1 MDHYV
6 IYGLT
11 LLGPLAVCVIL
22 LLKGRAWLGRLAET
36 ESRAPAESAR
46 QMNGGQALHTDGGQ
60 ALRARIAG
68 LALVALAALATI
80 PCLGSTTFFD
90 RDEGYYAECAR
101 EMAAGGDPFVPTFSG
116 KPWMEKPPLTYWA
129 MAACMKLFG
138 CNEFAARLPS
148 ALAGLLA
155 IWLTFRMATRMYSP
169 KVGVI
174 AGAML
179 GTSALFGPLTRLA
192 LLDTTLLCCVLLS
205 MIGLWEFIESGSRGG
220 LRLFYLGCGAG
231 ALAKGPLG
239 IALPIIALIGF
250 VALERRWRMLL
261 EMRALTGA
269 LIVCVVAGLW
279 VVPANWLT
287 GGRYVY
293 ELVWEGTIQPI
304 FTPLQGHGGEDLGEY
319 LATLPVYVPVLIV
332 GFLPW
337 CVFLLPAVRCRACAV
352 HRKDRRTRFLAG
364 WALAQL
370 LVFSLI
376 RTKLPH
382 HVLPILP
389 PVAILCGVFLSELIS
404 GRSELSGAWDEVTS
418 GITLFLLLLAGVAI
432 LFLPAAAH
440 FEEQAIWFMPAGLVL
455 IFVALWAASDLAQ
468 KRYDR
473 VFIAFTAGMVL
484 CLGLFWQVGLP
495 RFEQGKSARRV
506 ADFLKSRYGNAG
518 LEKVR
523 LGRLGYREVSV
534 VFYLGR
540 PVEEIDG
547 NRSLK
552 PFLQGPSPAAAI
564 VPEKDLRK
572 AIASGLD
579 VPYHTI
585 WDESVW
591 IPEKGEWQEL
601 LILTNEPFPRFH

>member
-1 MDHYV
+1 MDHPV
-6 IYGLT
+6 TSALL

-22 LLKGRAWLGRLAET
+22 LAKGRGWLNWLAET
-36 ESRAPAESAR
+36 ETCAPPESAR
-46 QMNGGQALHTDGGQ
+46 
-60 ALRARIAG
+60 RAKIAG
-68 LALVALAALATI
+68 LALVALAALTTI

-101 EMAAGGDPFVPTFSG
+101 EMALRGDPFVPTFSG

-129 MAACMKLFG
+129 MAVSMKLLG
-138 CNEFAARLPS
+138 YNEFAARLPS

-155 IWLTFRMATRMYSP
+155 LWLTFRLATRMYSP

-174 AGAML
+174 SAAML
-179 GTSALFGPLTRLA
+179 GTSVLFGTITRLA

-205 MIGLWEFIESGSRGG
+205 MIGLWEFIEAGRRGG
-220 LRLFYLGCGAG
+220 LWIFYLGCGAG

-250 VALERRWRMLL
+250 VAFERRWRMLL
-261 EMRALTGA
+261 GMRALTGA
-269 LIVCVVAGLW
+269 LIVCAIAGLW
-279 VVPANWLT
+279 VIPANWLT

-293 ELVWEGTIQPI
+293 ELVWESTIQPI
-304 FTPLQGHGGEDLGEY
+304 FTPLQGHGGSDLGEY
-319 LATLPVYVPVLIV
+319 LATLPVYVPVLIL

-337 CVFLLPAVRCRACAV
+337 CLFLLPAARCRACAV

-364 WALAQL
+364 WAVAQL

-389 PVAILCGVFLSELIS
+389 PLAILCGVFLSELIS
-404 GRSELSGAWDEVTS
+404 GQNELAGAWDDVS
-418 GITLFLLLLAGVAI
+418 SRVALSLLLLAGVAL
-432 LFLPAAAH
+432 LFLPTAAQ
-440 FEEQAIWFMPAGLVL
+440 FEEQAIWFLPSGLVL
-455 IFVALWAASDLAQ
+455 IFLALWVTNDLARQ
-468 KRYDR
+468 RYDR
-473 VFIAFTAGMVL
+473 IFILLTAGMVL
-484 CLGLFWQVGLP
+484 CLGFFWQIALP

-506 ADFLKSRYGNAG
+506 ADFLKIRYGPAG
-518 LEKVR
+518 LEKLRV
-523 LGRLGYREVSV
+523 GRLGYREVSV

-552 PFLQGPSPAAAI
+552 PFLQNPSPAAAI

-572 AIASGLD
+572 AIANGLD
-579 VPYHTI
+579 VPYRTI

-591 IPEKGEWQEL
+591 IPEKSEWQEMF
-601 LILTNEPFPRFH
+601 ILTNDMAAPSR